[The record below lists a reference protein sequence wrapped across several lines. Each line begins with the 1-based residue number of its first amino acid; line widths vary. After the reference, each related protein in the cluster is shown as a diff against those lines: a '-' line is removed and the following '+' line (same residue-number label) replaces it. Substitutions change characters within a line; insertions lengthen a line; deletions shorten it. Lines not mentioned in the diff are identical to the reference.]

1 MDKYIQFHSINIY
14 SLNITFISRLTI
26 PCEDKEEDSK
36 KEREKERI
44 ETLVKNEN
52 IDSSYIL
59 KQLNIKIFELEN
71 KNKKLKSLNIKAAM
85 EKNDILSM
93 LEIAKIEKDAAV
105 AKTKKT
111 EEEKDKMM
119 CLLEKFE
126 KSIQETDKGKMLLKE
141 EKDEMKCL
149 MEKLIQETDIMRML
163 LKNAETK
170 KDDMEL
176 IMKKEEKK
184 KNNVL
189 LKLKELV
196 VCPVCLVVP
205 RTEKLPVCENEHTTC
220 LTCKRFV
227 HCLFVKVSIHCTV
240 YVSHLPYQPYNY
252 VYRINKPWDLYLVF
266 SKL

>member
-111 EEEKDKMM
+111 EEEKD
-119 CLLEKFE
+119 
-126 KSIQETDKGKMLLKE
+126 
-141 EKDEMKCL
+141 EMKCL
-149 MEKLIQETDIMRML
+149 MEKLIQETDKMRML

-176 IMKKEEKK
+176 EH
-184 KNNVL
+184 VPWFL
-189 LKLKELV
+189 L
-196 VCPVCLVVP
+196 
-205 RTEKLPVCENEHTTC
+205 
-220 LTCKRFV
+220 F
-227 HCLFVKVSIHCTV
+227 FFYVKHEMEI
-240 YVSHLPYQPYNY
+240 YQ
-252 VYRINKPWDLYLVF
+252 L
-266 SKL
+266 